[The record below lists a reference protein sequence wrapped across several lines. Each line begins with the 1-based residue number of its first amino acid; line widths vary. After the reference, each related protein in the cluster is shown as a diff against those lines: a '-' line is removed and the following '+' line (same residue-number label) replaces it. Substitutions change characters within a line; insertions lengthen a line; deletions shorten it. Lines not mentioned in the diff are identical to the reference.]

1 MFTGEGRERLVAAR
15 QAAVRWAAEK
25 KGAEPS
31 ADELRFARDKCF
43 SSPVIIIVSMVGDD
57 NKITDQENYAAC
69 WCAIENLL
77 LAGTAH
83 NEHQASVAR
92 AGVIGF
98 RLPAL
103 RIDSV
108 PVKAFDTLIMATDG
122 IQPDFAEALSLDGR
136 PQRIADSI
144 LSHHRKPND
153 DALVLVARY
162 LGGDG
167 L

>member
-1 MFTGEGRERLVAAR
+1 M
-15 QAAVRWAAEK
+15 
-25 KGAEPS
+25 
-31 ADELRFARDKCF
+31 
-43 SSPVIIIVSMVGDD
+43 
-57 NKITDQENYAAC
+57 
-69 WCAIENLL
+69 
-77 LAGTAH
+77 
-83 NEHQASVAR
+83 AR